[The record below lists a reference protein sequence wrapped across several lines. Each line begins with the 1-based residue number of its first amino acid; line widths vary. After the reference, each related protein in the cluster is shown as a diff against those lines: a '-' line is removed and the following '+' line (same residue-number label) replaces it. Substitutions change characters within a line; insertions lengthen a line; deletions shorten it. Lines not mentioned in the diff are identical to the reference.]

1 MMPFLDDNK
10 WLKSSQRLAAV
21 FINFDMED
29 VLSHIH
35 VTHKFSSNKY
45 LNGVKLC
52 WLLKKSFRDC
62 YKLVYF

>member
-10 WLKSSQRLAAV
+10 WLEFSQRLAAV

-52 WLLKKSFRDC
+52 WLC
-62 YKLVYF
+62 